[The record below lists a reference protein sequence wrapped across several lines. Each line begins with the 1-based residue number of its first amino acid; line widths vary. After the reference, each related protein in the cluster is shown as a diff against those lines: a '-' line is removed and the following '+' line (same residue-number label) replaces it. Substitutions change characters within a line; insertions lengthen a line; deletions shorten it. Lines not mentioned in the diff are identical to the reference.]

1 MSEKGTQIKVFF
13 VELRSVMLFRIQ
25 YFAKRPMEGASWPRS
40 YFEYII
46 GATKDDASVQKKRNR
61 RRAPREEFLKQ
72 GRGLPPGQRYP
83 NRHSKGSAFEGRAFR
98 PIGTGPEDGEVCSEI
113 VLSAA
118 A

>member
-1 MSEKGTQIKVFF
+1 
-13 VELRSVMLFRIQ
+13 
-25 YFAKRPMEGASWPRS
+25 MEGPSWPRS

-46 GATKDDASVQKKRNR
+46 GATKDDASVQKK
-61 RRAPREEFLKQ
+61 KQ
-72 GRGLPPGQRYP
+72 TPGSPGGVSETGPWPPAR
-83 NRHSKGSAFEGRAFR
+83 SKVSQQTQQGAAFEGRALR